1 LFRDT
6 TAQDQLLARPAFVR
20 RHRMVLVLAAGI
32 VLAAAFVVPAALR
45 YSGIRATV
53 SAARVTIAKVERGE
67 FVRDFVAD
75 GRVVAANSPTL
86 YAPATGLLTLQV
98 KAGDAVR
105 RGQVLAKLESPELVA
120 RLAQERASLAAL
132 QFEAQRAEMEA
143 KKSASAAQES
153 LAQAQ
158 VDHTSAQREY
168 ERTRKAYDVGAFS
181 EIQLLR
187 AQDAFEKARFHLEQA
202 QRLVDSLPDQA
213 RVEIQ
218 GRNALL
224 QRQQVAVSDLTRQV
238 AALEIRSPVD
248 GQVGQLQVADHANV
262 ARDGPLLAVVD
273 LSVLE
278 LEIQAPES
286 LARDLVTGMV
296 AEVSGNGNRWPGTIS
311 GVSPEIV
318 GGQITARVRFSGD
331 TPDGLRQNQ
340 HLSVRVLLEKRP
352 DVLTVERGSLVEQ
365 GAGYAWRVQDD
376 VAVRV
381 PVRLGAASIS
391 RVEILEGLQPGDRVI
406 VSGIEALADAPRVI
420 VGN

>member
-1 LFRDT
+1 
-6 TAQDQLLARPAFVR
+6 
-20 RHRMVLVLAAGI
+20 
-32 VLAAAFVVPAALR
+32 
-45 YSGIRATV
+45 
-53 SAARVTIAKVERGE
+53 VTIATVERGE

-86 YAPATGLLTLQV
+86 YAPATGLVTLQV

-105 RGQVLAKLESPELVA
+105 RGQVVARLESPELVA

-202 QRLVDSLPDQA
+202 QRLVDSLPEQA

-391 RVEILEGLQPGDRVI
+391 RVEILDGLQPGDRVI

-420 VGN
+420 VAN